1 MDYMDT
7 EIQRLRRQLR
17 AYQEFAQ
24 RVEEIHGDYPEGNAS
39 WLYLAARA
47 KLYGAERAE
56 GLVKVPGRVEIVEP
70 GASQE
75 VDSEEDTS
83 WLD

>member
-1 MDYMDT
+1 MDD
-7 EIQRLRRQLR
+7 ELSRLHRQLR

-24 RVEEIHGDYPEGNAS
+24 RVEDIHAEYPEGNAS

-56 GLVKVPGRVEIVEP
+56 GLVKVPGTVEIVEP
-70 GASQE
+70 AASQE
-75 VDSEEDTS
+75 VDSEDMT